1 MMTALDLIRY
11 AGGAVWA
18 HRLRSLLSLLGIAIG
33 VGAVILLTAIGE
45 GTRYFVLAQ
54 FTQFGTNILAVNPGK
69 TKTLGMP
76 GILGGTTHKLTLDD
90 AEALSRIP
98 GVEAI
103 VPMAMGM
110 GRVETE
116 GRGRSVNV
124 LGVTADM
131 PIAWRFTVG
140 QGEFLPRG
148 DLDRATS
155 VAVLGPKMKR
165 ELFDDR
171 NPLGEIIRIA
181 GYRFRVIGV
190 MEPKGQILGFDLDD
204 AVYVPVAN
212 AMRMFNLDE
221 LIEIDVAYQSA
232 QMVDRVVEA
241 VRQILINRHHGTED
255 FSITTQAAMLESLDE
270 IMQIVTLA
278 AAGIAGISL
287 VVGALGIVT
296 MMWISVG
303 ERVSEIGLL
312 RAMGALPRQIFLIF
326 IVESMMLSVL
336 GGAFGVILGML
347 GAFALTLVL
356 PGLPVFVDE
365 QYLVV
370 GLLVALGTGLLSGV
384 APARRAIHIDPV
396 EALHSD

>member
-1 MMTALDLIRY
+1 MLFMDLIQF

-18 HRLRSLLSLLGIAIG
+18 HRLRSILSLIGIAIG

-54 FTQFGTNILAVNPGK
+54 FTQFGTNILAINPGK
-69 TKTLGMP
+69 TKTLGIP
-76 GILGGTTHKLTLDD
+76 GILGGTTHKLTLED
-90 AEALSRIP
+90 ADAVSRIP
-98 GVEAI
+98 GVEAV

-110 GRVETE
+110 GRVEAE

-124 LGVTADM
+124 FGVTADM
-131 PIAWRFTVG
+131 PAVWRFTIG
-140 QGEFLPRG
+140 QGEFLPGG
-148 DLDRATS
+148 DLNRATA

-165 ELFDDR
+165 ELFGDQ
-171 NPLGEIIRIA
+171 NPLGEIIRVA

-221 LIEIDVAYQSA
+221 LMEIDVAYQSA
-232 QMVDRVVEA
+232 KMVDRVLEA
-241 VRQILINRHHGTED
+241 VRKILIDRHHGTED

-270 IMQIVTLA
+270 IMGIVTLA
-278 AAGIAGISL
+278 AAGIAAISL

-312 RAMGALPRQIFLIF
+312 RAMGAQPRQIFLIF
-326 IVESMMLSVL
+326 IVESVLLSVL
-336 GGAFGVILGML
+336 GGAFGVFLGL
-347 GAFALTLVL
+347 VGAFALTLVL
-356 PGLPVFVDE
+356 PDLPIFVNE
-365 QYLVV
+365 LYLML
-370 GLLVALGTGLLSGV
+370 GLLVAIATGLLSGV

>member
-1 MMTALDLIRY
+1 
-11 AGGAVWA
+11 
-18 HRLRSLLSLLGIAIG
+18 
-33 VGAVILLTAIGE
+33 
-45 GTRYFVLAQ
+45 
-54 FTQFGTNILAVNPGK
+54 
-69 TKTLGMP
+69 
-76 GILGGTTHKLTLDD
+76 
-90 AEALSRIP
+90 
-98 GVEAI
+98 
-103 VPMAMGM
+103 
-110 GRVETE
+110 
-116 GRGRSVNV
+116 

-131 PIAWRFTVG
+131 PVAWRFTVA
-140 QGEFLPRG
+140 QGEFLPGG
-148 DLDRATS
+148 DFGRATS

-221 LIEIDVAYQSA
+221 LIEVDVAYQSA

-312 RAMGALPRQIFLIF
+312 RAIGAKPRQIFLIF
-326 IVESMMLSVL
+326 IVESVMLSVL
-336 GGAFGVILGML
+336 GGALGVFLGML

-365 QYLVV
+365 QYLLV

>member
-1 MMTALDLIRY
+1 MTVMDLIQF

-18 HRLRSLLSLLGIAIG
+18 HRLRSILSLIGIAIG

-54 FTQFGTNILAVNPGK
+54 FTQFGTNILAINPGK
-69 TKTLGMP
+69 TQTLGIP
-76 GILGGTTHKLTLDD
+76 GILGGTTHKLTLED
-90 AEALSRIP
+90 AVALSRIP
-98 GVEAI
+98 GVEAV

-124 LGVTADM
+124 FGVTADM
-131 PIAWRFTVG
+131 PEVWRFTIG
-140 QGEFLPRG
+140 QGEFLPIG
-148 DLDRATS
+148 DWDRATA
-155 VAVLGPKMKR
+155 VTVLGPKMKH
-165 ELFDDR
+165 ELFGDQ

-221 LIEIDVAYQSA
+221 LMEIDVTYQSA
-232 QMVDRVVEA
+232 QMVERVLEA
-241 VRQILINRHHGTED
+241 VRRILIDRHHGTED

-270 IMQIVTLA
+270 IMRIVTLA

-312 RAMGALPRQIFLIF
+312 RAMGAQPRQIFLIF
-326 IVESMMLSVL
+326 IVESVLLSVL
-336 GGAFGVILGML
+336 GGALGVFLGL
-347 GAFALTLVL
+347 VGALALTWLL
-356 PGLPVFVDE
+356 PGLPIFVNE
-365 QYLVV
+365 QYLML
-370 GLLVALGTGLLSGV
+370 GLLVAIGTGLLSGV
-384 APARRAIHIDPV
+384 APARRAIRINPV
-396 EALHSD
+396 EALHAE

>member
-1 MMTALDLIRY
+1 MRAMDLIRF

-18 HRLRSLLSLLGIAIG
+18 HRLRSLLSLIGIAIG

-69 TKTLGMP
+69 TKTLGIP
-76 GILGGTTHKLTLDD
+76 GILGGTTHKLTLED
-90 AEALSRIP
+90 ADALSRIP
-98 GVEAI
+98 GVEAV

-110 GRVETE
+110 GRVEAE

-124 LGVTADM
+124 LGVTAAM
-131 PIAWRFTVG
+131 PTVWRFAIG
-140 QGEFLPRG
+140 QGEFLPAG
-148 DLDRATS
+148 DLNRATS

-165 ELFDDR
+165 ELFEDR
-171 NPLGEIIRIA
+171 NPLGAIIRIA

-190 MEPKGQILGFDLDD
+190 MEPKGQVLGYDLDD

-212 AMRMFNLDE
+212 AMRMFNVDE
-221 LIEIDVAYQSA
+221 LMEVDVAYQSA
-232 QMVDRVVEA
+232 TMVDRVVEA
-241 VRQILINRHHGTED
+241 VRQILMDRHHGTED
-255 FSITTQAAMLESLDE
+255 FSITTQAAMLASLDE
-270 IMQIVTLA
+270 IMRIVTLA
-278 AAGIAGISL
+278 AVGIAGISL

-312 RAMGALPRQIFLIF
+312 RAMGALPRQIFLML
-326 IVESMMLSVL
+326 IVESVMLSVL
-336 GGAFGVILGML
+336 GGTLGIGFGML
-347 GAFALTLVL
+347 GAFALTLIL
-356 PGLPVFVDE
+356 PGLPVFVDV
-365 QYLVV
+365 QYLVLA
-370 GLLVALGTGLLSGV
+370 LLVAIGAGLLSGV

-396 EALHSD
+396 EALHGE

>member
-1 MMTALDLIRY
+1 M
-11 AGGAVWA
+11 WA
-18 HRLRSLLSLLGIAIG
+18 HRLRSLLSLIGIAIG

-69 TKTLGMP
+69 TKTLGIP
-76 GILGGTTHKLTLDD
+76 GILGGTTHKLTLED
-90 AEALSRIP
+90 ADALSRIP
-98 GVEAI
+98 GVEAV

-110 GRVETE
+110 GRVEVE

-131 PIAWRFTVG
+131 PTVWRFEIG
-140 QGEFLPRG
+140 QGEFLPAG
-148 DLDRATS
+148 DLNRATS

-165 ELFDDR
+165 ELFSDR
-171 NPLGEIIRIA
+171 NPLGAIIRIA

-190 MEPKGQILGFDLDD
+190 MEPKGQVLGYDLDD
-204 AVYVPVAN
+204 TVYVPVAN

-221 LIEIDVAYQSA
+221 LMEIDVAYQA
-232 QMVDRVVEA
+232 ATMVDRVVGN
-241 VRQILINRHHGTED
+241 VRQILMDRHHGTED

-270 IMQIVTLA
+270 IMRIVTLA
-278 AAGIAGISL
+278 AVGIAGISL

-312 RAMGALPRQIFLIF
+312 RAMGALPRQIFLML
-326 IVESMMLSVL
+326 IVESVMLSVL
-336 GGAFGVILGML
+336 GGTLGIGLGML
-347 GAFALTLVL
+347 GAFALTWVL
-356 PGLPVFVDE
+356 PGLPLFVDA
-365 QYLVV
+365 QYLI
-370 GLLVALGTGLLSGV
+370 LAFLVATGAGLLSGV

-396 EALHSD
+396 EALHAE

>member
-1 MMTALDLIRY
+1 MRGMDLIRF
-11 AGGAVWA
+11 AGGAVSA
-18 HRLRSLLSLLGIAIG
+18 HRLRSLLSLIGIAIG

-54 FTQFGTNILAVNPGK
+54 FTQFGTNILAITPGK
-69 TKTLGMP
+69 TKTLGIP
-76 GILGGTTHKLTLDD
+76 GILGGTTHKLTLED
-90 AEALSRIP
+90 ADALSRIP
-98 GVEAI
+98 GVEAV
-103 VPMAMGM
+103 VPMALGM
-110 GRVETE
+110 GRVEAE

-131 PIAWRFTVG
+131 PTVWRFAIG
-140 QGEFLPRG
+140 QGEFLPKG
-148 DLDRATS
+148 DFDRATS
-155 VAVLGPKMKR
+155 VTVLGPKMKR
-165 ELFDDR
+165 ELFGDQ
-171 NPLGEIIRIA
+171 NSLGEIVRIA

-190 MEPKGQILGFDLDD
+190 MEPKGQILGYDLDD

-212 AMRMFNLDE
+212 AMRMFNLEE
-221 LIEIDVAYQSA
+221 LMEVDVAYQSA
-232 QMVDRVVEA
+232 TMVDRVVEA
-241 VRQILINRHHGTED
+241 VRQILIDRHRGTED

-270 IMQIVTLA
+270 IMRIITLA

-326 IVESMMLSVL
+326 IVESVMLSVL
-336 GGAFGVILGML
+336 GGALGVFLGML

-356 PGLPVFVDE
+356 PGLPVLVDE
-365 QYLVV
+365 QYLVLA
-370 GLLVALGTGLLSGV
+370 LLVAIGTGLLSGV
-384 APARRAIHIDPV
+384 APARRAIRIDPV
-396 EALHSD
+396 EALHTE

>member
-1 MMTALDLIRY
+1 MTALDLIRY